1 MGDVWYMILSKGCIM
16 CVREKPWVST
26 DKTRGKPNRASGS
39 EAIRRSFTH
48 QCEAPTGT
56 EVGTNF
62 FVGEEWAVEE
72 MEPANM

>member
-1 MGDVWYMILSKGCIM
+1 MGDVWYMIQ
-16 CVREKPWVST
+16 P

-56 EVGTNF
+56 
-62 FVGEEWAVEE
+62 GEEWAVEE